1 MPIQSFI
8 SNDSLACA
16 TVRDRPRHGFA
27 LIEVLVAIL
36 VLSIGGTGLITLLGQ
51 TARTMQIVDR
61 ADRASLGASRE
72 LDRLEA
78 LSRAELLSRVGRF
91 RDDGWTID
99 VGQRTTVLFEAA
111 VAESDT
117 SPAIARTIFYRPD
130 TNASR

>member
-1 MPIQSFI
+1 
-8 SNDSLACA
+8 
-16 TVRDRPRHGFA
+16 VRDRPRHGFA